1 MKGTFSVFDTACTW
15 SVEAGLSDGQDD
27 IGDGGDRDGT
37 SNDPTTLVMIMM
49 KIDQKN
55 YLVGPKIPATDDW
68 TISHSFLL
76 ALKLSS
82 CG

>member
-27 IGDGGDRDGT
+27 IGDGG
-37 SNDPTTLVMIMM
+37 
-49 KIDQKN
+49 DQKN